1 MISNQDSEK
10 IFTQWLSVIGLI
22 TAQWT
27 PVERKIDECV
37 FIMGLQNGSNKRPG
51 SLTRKL
57 EYIKSKLPETVICSP
72 NIDEIIN
79 ITKGTAQVRDVCVH
93 GVIESYDENKMVIS
107 KVQSKDSDF
116 HIEYFTYDQ
125 VRLFS
130 AGNNLTVLFEIWDKL
145 TFDLNAQANDS

>member
-10 IFTQWLSVIGLI
+10 MLTPWLTVIGLI
-22 TAQWT
+22 TVMWT

-37 FIMGLQNGSNKRPG
+37 FILRLLNGCGKRPG

-57 EYIKSKLPETVICSP
+57 DYIKSSLPETAIYSP
-72 NIDEIIN
+72 NFDEIID

-93 GVIESYDENKMVIS
+93 GVIESYDENKMVIG
-107 KVQSKDSDF
+107 KVQAKACDF
-116 HIEYFTYDQ
+116 NVEYFTYDQ

-130 AGNNLTVLFEIWDKL
+130 AGNNLTTLLEIWSKL
-145 TFDLNAQANDS
+145 ASDLNNIANDA